1 MEIVINGM
9 KIEAEPEKTILQV
22 AAHCGID
29 IPSLCYHSDC
39 NIGASCRVCVVECNR
54 RIVPACSTKVAKGM
68 NIVTNSEAAQRA
80 RKINL
85 ELLFAQHQE
94 ECDDCVWNN
103 NCKMLDLA
111 EIYGVKIARFEDRK
125 SHFPRYLFGPIE
137 FDSSKCI
144 DCRNCIDVCRKQ
156 SIGYLELKER
166 EDKTEVSLNKSED
179 NDCIY
184 CGQCII
190 HCPAGAF
197 ESVGEFEDIEKPFNK
212 EKKVVFQIAPAIRAT
227 IGEEFGLH
235 LDGTRAIKKLVAS
248 LKEIGADYVF
258 DVSVGADITTIE
270 ECKEFVERLE
280 KNYLPMIT
288 SCCPSW
294 IRFVEFYYPEFIPN
308 ITSVRSPQIIL
319 GGIVKEYISKKENID
334 MEDISVVSVMPCVS
348 KKHEAKRKELEIK
361 EGVLPVDSVL
371 TTREVGR
378 LIRNRKIN
386 FKEIEEEELD
396 FAFGDPTATGV
407 SFGTSGGVMQS
418 AIYNISEKRLDFN
431 EIKRGIKEAKI
442 VIDGREIKLCVVHGL
457 ANAREVLE
465 ILKKDP
471 YYYDYIEVMACPE
484 GCIGGGGQSVPTDK
498 NIRDKRR
505 ELLCN
510 ASSKREKVKAKE
522 SKEVEEV
529 YEKILRTEKSIYK
542 FCHTKYYKANKT
554 LIRKSEQMNKDEK

>member
-9 KIEAEPEKTILQV
+9 KIEAEDNKTILQV
-22 AAHCGID
+22 AVDFGID
-29 IPSLCYHSDC
+29 IPFLCYHSDC
-39 NIGASCRVCVVECNR
+39 NIGASCRVCVVECNK
-54 RIVPACSTKVAKGM
+54 RIIPACSTKIMEGM
-68 NIVTNSEAAQRA
+68 DIITDSEAVERA

-94 ECDDCVWNN
+94 ECDDCVWSN

-111 EIYGVKIARFEDRK
+111 EKYGVKIGRFEDRK
-125 SHFPRYLFGPIE
+125 TDFPMYSFGPIE

-144 DCRNCIDVCRKQ
+144 DCRNCIDICEKQ
-156 SIGYLELKER
+156 SIGFLKLTKKEHQ
-166 EDKTEVSLNKSED
+166 TEISLNKSED

-197 ESVGEFEDIEKPFNK
+197 ESIGEFEDIEKPFNE

-227 IGEEFGLH
+227 IGEEFGIS
-235 LDGTRAIKKLVAS
+235 LDGTRAIKKLTAS

-319 GGIVKEYISKKENID
+319 GGIIKDYISKKEDIE
-334 MEDISVVSVMPCVS
+334 MKDISVVSVMPCVS
-348 KKHEAKRKELEIK
+348 KKHEAKRKELEIE
-361 EGVLPVDSVL
+361 EGIYPVDSVL

-378 LIRNRKIN
+378 LLRNKKIN
-386 FKEIEEEELD
+386 FKEIEEKDLD
-396 FAFGDPTATGV
+396 SAFGDPTATGV

-418 AIYNISEKRLDFN
+418 AIYNISEEKLNFN
-431 EIKRGIKEAKI
+431 EVKKGIKEAKI
-442 VIDGREIKLCVVHGL
+442 VIAGRELKLCVVYGL

-471 YYYDYIEVMACPE
+471 YYYDYIEVMACPG

-498 NIRDKRR
+498 EIRHRRR
-505 ELLCN
+505 ELLC
-510 ASSKREKVKAKE
+510 ATSSKREKVKAGD
-522 SKEVEEV
+522 SKEVKEV
-529 YEKILRTEKSIYK
+529 YDKILKTEKSIYK

-554 LIRKSEQMNKDEK
+554 LIRKNEQTKKNEN